1 MHCFLLA
8 LLWVLGADYQ
18 SEIEKWRAAEEA
30 SLKSETGWLT
40 LAGLEWLAEGENRIP
55 MPKGAPDFGV
65 FELRGGKV
73 TLHAP
78 TTDIVEM
85 KSDSSGRPT
94 VIERGSYSISVIER
108 GKRIGIRIR
117 NRSNPALS
125 EFHGM
130 KWYPIQE
137 NYRIVARWEAYK
149 QAKTISIVNVLGDV
163 SQEKSTG
170 KAWFQFQ
177 GEEYSLEPV
186 NQGARLFFVFGDDTS
201 GKETYAGGR
210 FLYADQPRDGSVIL
224 DFNKAVNPPCA
235 FTQFAT
241 CPLPPSQNRLR
252 IRIEAGELAQPPH
265 GSDGQS
271 LYVGSTN
278 IFCFG
283 LAEREIGESI

>member
-1 MHCFLLA
+1 MHCLLLA
-8 LLWVLGADYQ
+8 LLLALGADYR

-30 SLKSETGWLT
+30 SLRSETGWLT
-40 LAGLEWLAEGENRIP
+40 LAGLEWLREGESRIS
-55 MPKGAPDFGV
+55 MPKGAPDFGI

-73 TLHAP
+73 TLRAANADP
-78 TTDIVEM
+78 MEM

-94 VIERGSYSISVIER
+94 VIEHGGYSVSVIER

-117 NRSNPALS
+117 NRNNPALR

-137 NYRIVARWEAYK
+137 NYRIVARWEAYE
-149 QAKTISIVNVLGDV
+149 QAKTIAIVNVLGDV

-170 KAWFQFQ
+170 RAWFQFQ
-177 GEEYSLEPV
+177 GKEYSLEPV
-186 NQGARLFFVFGDDTS
+186 DQGGRLFFVFSDETS
-201 GKETYAGGR
+201 GKETYGGGR
-210 FLYADQPRDGSVIL
+210 FLYADRTKDGSVIL

-252 IRIEAGELAQPPH
+252 ARIEAGELAQPPH
-265 GSDGQS
+265 GSSSQENLKS
-271 LYVGSTN
+271 SH
-278 IFCFG
+278 
-283 LAEREIGESI
+283 E